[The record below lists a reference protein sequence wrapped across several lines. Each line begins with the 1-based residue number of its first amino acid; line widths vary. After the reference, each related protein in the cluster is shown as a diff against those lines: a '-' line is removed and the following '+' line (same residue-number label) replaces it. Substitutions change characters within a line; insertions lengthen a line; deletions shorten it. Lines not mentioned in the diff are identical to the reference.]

1 MSKITPGPSRP
12 TWPSSKRPPTPMASS
27 MRRSPPVMAGA
38 NWSPA
43 LSSLRK
49 AAGCWPLT
57 AAPTPCCLPLR
68 RPPAR
73 QSVGCAA
80 RESSSCSQMSNET
93 DAPDPNPAACT
104 GAGVKVIRMKPKP
117 PQYQSWNEY
126 VSEVVRGMPRKTVA
140 AAGYLNAD
148 EAQAAIEVKRSLAEL
163 TDDELIGEL
172 ERRLKATATPATRD
186 VSARLAPPDN
196 RFQRGKDQP

>member
-1 MSKITPGPSRP
+1 
-12 TWPSSKRPPTPMASS
+12 
-27 MRRSPPVMAGA
+27 
-38 NWSPA
+38 
-43 LSSLRK
+43 
-49 AAGCWPLT
+49 
-57 AAPTPCCLPLR
+57 
-68 RPPAR
+68 
-73 QSVGCAA
+73 
-80 RESSSCSQMSNET
+80 MSNET

-172 ERRLKATATPATRD
+172 ERRLKAMPAAGD

>member
-1 MSKITPGPSRP
+1 
-12 TWPSSKRPPTPMASS
+12 
-27 MRRSPPVMAGA
+27 
-38 NWSPA
+38 
-43 LSSLRK
+43 
-49 AAGCWPLT
+49 
-57 AAPTPCCLPLR
+57 
-68 RPPAR
+68 
-73 QSVGCAA
+73 
-80 RESSSCSQMSNET
+80 MSNET

-140 AAGYLNAD
+140 AAGYLNAA

-172 ERRLKATATPATRD
+172 ERRLKATATPAAGD